1 MLTERTIF
9 SLCETLPNGVLQVR
23 LSDQIIDG
31 EKVKSSTYRRYCLV
45 PGDDLAG
52 QPDQVVKIANA
63 VWTSDVVAA
72 YKQQLANN
80 QLLKP

>member
-1 MLTERTIF
+1 MLTERSIF

-23 LSDQIIDG
+23 LSDQILDG
-31 EKVKSSTYRRYCLV
+31 ETVKSSTYRRYCLT
-45 PGDDLAG
+45 PGSDLTG

-63 VWTSDVVAA
+63 VWTADCIAD

-80 QLLKP
+80 QLPK